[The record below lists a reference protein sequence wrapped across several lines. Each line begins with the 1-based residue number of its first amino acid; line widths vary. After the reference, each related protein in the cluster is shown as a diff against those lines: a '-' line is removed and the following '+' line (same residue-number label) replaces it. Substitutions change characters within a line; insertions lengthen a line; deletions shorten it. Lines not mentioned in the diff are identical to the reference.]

1 MARLYKRV
9 PFANL
14 YRLYK
19 YIDIYIYIYF
29 MERNNLERSL
39 RSNKNNDSS
48 MKQTQIL
55 QDCLEEFCYIIR
67 WLDRF

>member
-19 YIDIYIYIYF
+19 YIDIYIYISW
-29 MERNNLERSL
+29 NNLERSL

-48 MKQTQIL
+48 MKQAQIL

>member
-1 MARLYKRV
+1 
-9 PFANL
+9 
-14 YRLYK
+14 
-19 YIDIYIYIYF
+19 

-48 MKQTQIL
+48 MKQAQIL
-55 QDCLEEFCYIIR
+55 QDCLEKFCYIIR

>member
-1 MARLYKRV
+1 
-9 PFANL
+9 
-14 YRLYK
+14 
-19 YIDIYIYIYF
+19 

-39 RSNKNNDSS
+39 RSNKNDSS

-67 WLDRF
+67 WLD

>member
-1 MARLYKRV
+1 
-9 PFANL
+9 
-14 YRLYK
+14 
-19 YIDIYIYIYF
+19 
-29 MERNNLERSL
+29 MEHNNLERSL

-48 MKQTQIL
+48 MKQAQIL